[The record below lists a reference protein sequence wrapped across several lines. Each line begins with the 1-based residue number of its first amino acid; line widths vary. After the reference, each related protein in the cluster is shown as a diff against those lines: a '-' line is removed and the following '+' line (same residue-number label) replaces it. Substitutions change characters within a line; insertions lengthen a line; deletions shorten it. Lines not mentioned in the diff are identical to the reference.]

1 MADLT
6 LTGKN
11 NQKRG
16 VAVMVCETIA
26 TTATIDDTLANL
38 PVGVAVTD
46 VKVVVETISGG
57 TNPTVDV
64 KLGATVIGNEMNI
77 GTAGIAGGTVVPTY
91 SATGGAISVVAGAV
105 APDTAGRIR
114 VMVEYVELDTT
125 NGLYIG

>member
-26 TTATIDDTLANL
+26 TTATMDDTLATL
-38 PVGVAVTD
+38 PVGVVVTD

-57 TNPTVDV
+57 LNPTVDV
-64 KLGATVIGNEMNI
+64 KLGTTVIGNEMDI
-77 GTAGIAGGTVVPTY
+77 GTVGIAAGTVVPTY
-91 SATGGAISVVAGAV
+91 AATGGAISVAAGAV